1 MLKPHLVEPV
11 VTATIQSR
19 LSDASS
25 LAYASALVAECKLQD
40 HVYISQMQMLLA
52 HRRLRAVLQPGSDSR
67 DALVELLQA
76 FDGRATGLFGRVN
89 AVPVLLPFYQATLSK
104 ADQGLLQLF
113 RRAELQGG
121 TSIRSVIHNWV
132 PWQLRGVCTGPFQV
146 LANLDP
152 GLLYQSQCCVMRPK
166 GTVVLE
172 EAYDATADPT
182 FYLALVSSLLEE
194 EGITRSNWLALISS
208 NALGLAICSLAS
220 SRKAYV
226 IAGDRILA
234 RARNALQVSVL
245 LIHRQIRANIGCF
258 LVCRTARKG

>member
-1 MLKPHLVEPV
+1 LLKPHLVEPV

-19 LSDASS
+19 LNDGSS
-25 LAYASALVAECKLQD
+25 LAFASALVAECKLQD
-40 HVYISQMQMLLA
+40 QVYINQMQMLLA
-52 HRRLRAVLQPGSDSR
+52 NRRLRAVLQPGSGSR

-76 FDGRATGLFGRVN
+76 FDARSTGLFGQVN
-89 AVPVLLPFYQATLSK
+89 AVPTLLPFYQGTLSK

-113 RRAELQGG
+113 RRSELQGG
-121 TSIRSVIHNWV
+121 ISIRSVVQYWV

-152 GLLYQSQCCVMRPK
+152 ELLYQSQCYVLQPK
-166 GTVVLE
+166 DTDIAQ

-182 FYLALVSSLLEE
+182 FYLGLVSFLLEE
-194 EGITRSNWLALISS
+194 EDITRSKWLALISS

-234 RARNALQVSVL
+234 RARNALQVSFL
-245 LIHRQIRANIGCF
+245 LIHWQIRANIGSF
-258 LVCRTARKG
+258 LVC